1 MRTLLNHMICTLLC
15 ATPTFAGTAWETT
28 GGRPPLQIVPL
39 PLSVELLPGSF
50 RITPETR
57 VAAPRADAQLR
68 FTAEFLRDALKA
80 PLGYSLRVVEPGA
93 KPGKNTILLTVVR
106 NDELGPEGYV
116 LRVTPSV
123 VTVEAGG
130 TAGAFY
136 GAQTILQML
145 PAAVYG
151 RTKAR
156 VRTWTLPCVLLRD
169 RPRYPWRGMHMDV
182 SRHFFSKATVK
193 KFIDG
198 LAMHKM
204 NTFHWHLCDDQ
215 GWRIE
220 IQKYPRLTQV
230 SAWRADREPL
240 NWNVRQEQKPGEPA
254 TYGGFYT
261 QDDIREVVEY
271 AAKRSITVVPEIEM
285 PAHASAVLAAY
296 PEFSCTGGPFTV
308 PTGSLW
314 PIKDIYCA
322 GNDQVF
328 AFLEDV
334 LTEVIPLFP
343 GPYIHIGGDEA
354 DKTEWKRCP
363 KCQARITAEK
373 LKDEA
378 ELQSFFV
385 KRIER
390 FLTAKGKRL
399 IGWDEILEGGLPP
412 SATVQSWRGIAGG
425 IEAARSGHDVVMSP
439 TSHCYL
445 DYYQGD
451 WRTEPV
457 AIGGYVPLSKVYS
470 YEPTPDSLTESE
482 AKHILGTQGNLW
494 AEFIPDQEKLE
505 YMAYPRIAAIA
516 EAGWTAKSLR
526 NWDDFARRMETQMA
540 RYAHRRINASRA
552 AFTPVLRDTFD
563 TATGVRL
570 VRMEAEIGQDRI
582 RYTRDG
588 KPPSAASP
596 LYASPLSL
604 KNGETISAAVFSGST
619 PLGEIRRREFF
630 VTPGEKPVVSSMT
643 PLDSPYTRGSLTGNV
658 RATGGSRDP
667 EWMGVKG
674 KDFEAVVDFGTV
686 RQVKRLAAGFY
697 QSPYELV
704 FLPAAVTFEVSEDGK
719 TYRTVKSIRSDVSP
733 KTPQALMKD
742 FVASIP
748 PLAARYIRM
757 TAQSL
762 KVCPDWHKQAG
773 EPAWMLFDELS
784 AE

>member
-1 MRTLLNHMICTLLC
+1 MRTYLKVLICMLLC
-15 ATPTFAGTAWETT
+15 LPSFAALPGEDPGGAPTP
-28 GGRPPLQIVPL
+28 QIVPR
-39 PLSVELLPGSF
+39 PLSLELLPGSF

-57 VAAPRADAQLR
+57 IVVPRSDPQLR
-68 FTAEFLRDALKA
+68 FTGEFLRDALKPA
-80 PLGYSLRVVEPGA
+80 MGFSLRVVDAGA
-93 KPGKNTILLTVVR
+93 KRKGNTILFSVVR
-106 NDELGPEGYV
+106 NDELGPEGYA
-116 LRVTPSV
+116 LRSTPSG

-130 TAGAFY
+130 AAGAFY

-145 PAAVYG
+145 PAAVFG
-151 RTKAR
+151 RSKAK
-156 VRTWTLPCVLLRD
+156 VQAWTLPCALLKD
-169 RPRYPWRGMHMDV
+169 RPRYPWRGMHLDV
-182 SRHFFSKATVK
+182 SRHFFSKAYVK
-193 KFIDG
+193 KFVDG

-220 IQKYPRLTQV
+220 SAKYPKLTQI

-240 NWNVRQEQKPGEPA
+240 NWNVRSEQKPGEPA

-261 QDDIREVVEY
+261 QDDIREVVAY
-271 AAKRSITVVPEIEM
+271 AAKRSVTVVPEIEM
-285 PAHASAVLAAY
+285 PAHASAILAAY

-308 PTGSLW
+308 PTGSIW
-314 PIKDIYCA
+314 PIKDILCA

-328 AFLEDV
+328 SFLEDV

-343 GPYIHIGGDEA
+343 GPYVHIGGDEA

-363 KCQARITAEK
+363 KCQARIKAEQ

-378 ELQSFFV
+378 ELQSYFI
-385 KRIER
+385 KRMER

-439 TSHCYL
+439 TSHCYF

-451 WRTEPV
+451 WRTEPI
-457 AIGGYVPLSKVYS
+457 AIGGYLPLSTVYS
-470 YEPTPDSLTESE
+470 YEPTPDGLTESE

-494 AEFIPDQEKLE
+494 AEFIPDPAKSE

-516 EAGWTAKSLR
+516 EAGWTAKGERS
-526 NWDDFARRMETQMA
+526 WDDFARRMETQMA
-540 RYAHRRINASRA
+540 RYALRGINASRA
-552 AFTPVLRDTFD
+552 AFTPVVRDTFD
-563 TATGVRL
+563 VASGTRI

-588 KPPSAASP
+588 KRPSADSP
-596 LYASPLSL
+596 LYTSPLVL
-604 KNGETISAAVFSGST
+604 NEGETISAAVFSGKT
-619 PLGEIRRREFF
+619 RLGDIRTRQFF
-630 VTPGEKPVVSSMT
+630 VTTGPAPSVSSMT

-674 KDFEAVVDFGTV
+674 KDAEAVIDLGAP
-686 RQVKRLAAGFY
+686 RRLRRLAAGFY
-697 QSPYELV
+697 QSSYELI
-704 FLPAAVTFEVSEDGK
+704 FLPAGVTFEVSEDGVN
-719 TYRTVKSIRSDVSP
+719 YRTVGKLQNELSP
-733 KTPQALMKD
+733 KTPQALMRD
-742 FVASIP
+742 FVASFAP
-748 PLAARYIRM
+748 TTARYVRM
-757 TAQSL
+757 RAQSL

-773 EPAWMLFDELS
+773 EPIWMLFDELF